1 MDMVRSRL
9 RKVMAGLRAGL
20 THGAA
25 GRCFDVLEPRALLA
39 GTPLPSLSDLESP
52 NNAVVRLETN
62 YGDIDIELFNAQAPI
77 TVANFLNYVTSGR
90 YDETFFHRHAI
101 NPNPFVLQGGGFQ
114 FDNTAGLTA
123 VPTDAPIIREDTG
136 RNNLARTVAMARTSA
151 INSATSQF
159 FINYV
164 DNNFLNPTAPTN
176 GYAVFGRIIQGW
188 DVVTTIQ
195 GLRSLDQTGN
205 TSFSGSPDAAAMN
218 ELPVANTYIEG
229 SPITKADLVR
239 IINAEIIKPAGV
251 SGFFEQRLIMPEGFR
266 SANTIENLEMFNPNS
281 ATATYQVIAR
291 YENGRRDTVV
301 ASGSIAPGATQR
313 VRLSD
318 AGDTSLNIIRSGVPY
333 ALVVETAL
341 PTGTTNPR
349 AISASINRVDYN
361 ADTGEGLF
369 NPAGYTNDQLR
380 TWDFARIER
389 NSTSAEY
396 ITWVNLS
403 DQPAVVTT
411 TLQTT
416 GGTRTFTF
424 GLDPYRRGGIALANE
439 ANIPAGILSA
449 RVSST
454 QPIVAFLSDWDLPAT
469 GQNPATAYT
478 PAFGVWGAP
487 GGGSNAGGLAE
498 AVIQTGHTNVVSI
511 ANFNTT
517 AAVVTLQFWRSS
529 RGPSEDP
536 IVRVE
541 IVFAGGRSD
550 FALSATDLGI
560 PVGERFTI
568 TYTSGSANVALQ
580 YTSVDTVG
588 RNQSGTKRADGVATA
603 FMTRLAP
610 VTFFTD
616 GFIDPTRSDGILS
629 ETISIFS
636 PFADGSSTFTYTVR
650 YHFSDGT
657 SIDAFSG
664 TITSRQRVVHATESS
679 TAVRNKAGQNTAFRH
694 YTISVIAQG
703 VVGST
708 TTPTSGL
715 VQLTRVDSGLGRSIA
730 STGTP
735 SGFGFAFND
744 AVFQPGGGPGT

>member
-1 MDMVRSRL
+1 MVRSRL
-9 RKVMAGLRAGL
+9 RKIMAGLRSGL

-25 GRCFDVLEPRALLA
+25 GRCFDMLETRALLA
-39 GTPLPSLSDLESP
+39 GTPLPALSDLESP
-52 NNAVVRLETN
+52 NNAVVRIETN
-62 YGDIDIELFNAQAPI
+62 FGDIDIELFNGQAPI

-90 YDETFFHRHAI
+90 YDNTFFHRHAI
-101 NPNPFVLQGGGFQ
+101 SPQPFVLQGGGFLY
-114 FDNTAGLTA
+114 DNAGGLTA
-123 VPTDAPIIREDTG
+123 VQTDAPIIREDTG
-136 RNNLARTVAMARTSA
+136 RGNLARTVSMARTNA

-159 FINYV
+159 FFNYV

-176 GYAVFGRIIQGW
+176 GYAVFGRVIQGW

-205 TSFSGSPDAAAMN
+205 TSFTGSPEAGAMN
-218 ELPVANTYIEG
+218 ELPVSNTYLEG
-229 SPITKADLVR
+229 APITEADLVR

-266 SANTIENLEMFNPNS
+266 SPTTIENLELFNPN
-281 ATATYQVIAR
+281 ATTATYQVIAR
-291 YENGRRDTVV
+291 YETGLRDTVV

-318 AGDTSLNIIRSGVPY
+318 FGDSTLNIVRTGVPY

-341 PTGTTNPR
+341 PTGTVDPR
-349 AISASINRVDYN
+349 AISASINRVDFN

-389 NSTSAEY
+389 STTSTEY

-403 DQPAVVTT
+403 DQPAIVTT
-411 TLQTT
+411 TLVTS
-416 GGTRTFTF
+416 GGTRTFNF
-424 GLDPYRRGGIALANE
+424 SLQPYRRGGIALANE
-439 ANIPAGILSA
+439 ANIPAGLMSA
-449 RVSST
+449 RVTST
-454 QPIVAFLSDWDLPAT
+454 QPIVAFLSDWDLPAA
-469 GQNPATAYT
+469 GQNAATAYT

-487 GGGSNAGGLAE
+487 GGGAAAGGLAE

-511 ANFNTT
+511 ANFNST
-517 AAVVTLQFWRSS
+517 AAVVTMQFWRAS
-529 RGPSEDP
+529 RGPSEEP

-550 FALSATDLGI
+550 YALTTANLGI

-568 TYTSGSANVALQ
+568 TYTSGSANIALQ
-580 YTSVDTVG
+580 YTSVDDGG

-603 FMTRLAP
+603 FVTRLAP

-616 GFIDPTRSDGILS
+616 GFHDPTRTDGSLS
-629 ETISIFS
+629 ETISIYS
-636 PFADGSSTFTYTVR
+636 PFADGSSAFTYTVR

-664 TITSRQRVVHATESS
+664 SITSRQRVIHATESS
-679 TAVRNKAGQNTAFRH
+679 TAVRNKAGQSTAFRN

-715 VQLTRVDSGLGRSIA
+715 VQLTRVDTGLGRSIA

-735 SGFGFAFND
+735 SGFGFAYND
-744 AVFQPGGGPGT
+744 PIFQPGGGSGT